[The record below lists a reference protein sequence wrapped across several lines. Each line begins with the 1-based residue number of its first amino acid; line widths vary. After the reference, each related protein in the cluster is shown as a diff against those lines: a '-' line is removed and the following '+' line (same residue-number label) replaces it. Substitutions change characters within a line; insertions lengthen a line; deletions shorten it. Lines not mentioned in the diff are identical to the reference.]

1 MVARH
6 AELLV
11 VLLATVGNVLVVGI
25 VPRAAYLPANLVL
38 AVSVLAVARGA
49 GMTASELGLG
59 RAALWRGLRIG
70 LISSLAVLAIV
81 ALGIAAPTRPLFA
94 DARAI
99 APRGLAAAYESFLRI
114 PVGTALTEEVLFRG
128 VLVGLALRRFTP
140 RRVVARSA
148 LLFGLW
154 HILPAV
160 VSLEAQTAGIVS
172 QTPRGLILTIIGTV
186 VATSVA
192 GVCLTILRLPSGSIV
207 APLLPHAT
215 LNIAAFWAAR
225 FAAS

>member
-1 MVARH
+1 MVARD

-11 VLLATVGNVLVVGI
+11 LLLAVVGNVVIFRIL
-25 VPRAAYLPANLVL
+25 PRAAYLPANLVL
-38 AVSVLAVARGA
+38 AASVVAVARGA

-59 RAALWRGLRIG
+59 RASLSRGLHIG
-70 LISSLAVLAIV
+70 LIGSLAVLAIV
-81 ALGIAAPTRPLFA
+81 ALGISAPTRPLFA
-94 DARAI
+94 DARAL
-99 APRGLAAAYESFLRI
+99 APRGLAAVYESFLRI
-114 PVGTALTEEVLFRG
+114 PVGTVLAEEVLFRG

-154 HILPAV
+154 HILPAT
-160 VSLEAQTAGIVS
+160 VSLGAQTAGIVP
-172 QTPRGLILTIIGTV
+172 QTPAGLILTVIGTV
-186 VATSVA
+186 AVTSGA
-192 GVCLTILRLPSGSIV
+192 GVCLAILRLKSGSIV